1 MYIGEMERKSTR
13 EAMEEAKNRP
23 LDFDPKERGK
33 YVRSMIA
40 LIERFQSEGL
50 LFDEIQA
57 KPELK
62 NFIRDYKNLFET
74 ITAPQGYDKQNLK
87 VMLALLDKMGTGELS
102 QHEASVIVGKRMADK
117 YITPELK

>member
-1 MYIGEMERKSTR
+1 MYIEEMERKSTR

-23 LDFDPKERGK
+23 LDFDPKARGK

-50 LFDEIQA
+50 LFDEIQN

-62 NFIRDYKNLFET
+62 DFIRDYKNLFET

>member
-1 MYIGEMERKSTR
+1 MYIEEMERKSTR

-40 LIERFQSEGL
+40 LVERFQSQGL

-62 NFIRDYKNLFET
+62 DFIRDYKNLFET

-87 VMLALLDKMGTGELS
+87 VMLALLDRMGTGELS